1 MKRLEEDPSVHG
13 ASQAHWFEEATTISP
28 CNVQKSQKDFNV
40 PHILKLNRKLRN
52 ENGTSN
58 TPRISFEVL
67 LSVLTSK
74 IFGKK
79 KNNQRDH
86 SYNLNTVFI
95 IPMEKCDK
103 NVNSQQEEIFF
114 IIFPNKDLFSRSK
127 GAISPLCNCSDS
139 FSIVKLTFL
148 CKEKIPPQMHAVVW
162 HVKSEAWK
170 VTY

>member
-1 MKRLEEDPSVHG
+1 MCTVHPKRIDLKRPPQSALAMSRNLKRTSTSLTFWSWTENLEMKIPL
-13 ASQAHWFEEATTISP
+13 QTI
-28 CNVQKSQKDFNV
+28 
-40 PHILKLNRKLRN
+40 
-52 ENGTSN
+52 
-58 TPRISFEVL
+58 PRISFEVL